1 MKPKPIETMAGA
13 RAARPLR
20 RQFLHHTAA
29 LAGGLLLC
37 RSGSVLAAAGA
48 PRLLLVFL
56 RGGYDCASLLVPRS
70 DFYYESRPNIAIPRD
85 GSAGAALQ
93 LDADW
98 GLHPA
103 LNDSV
108 FPLWHGSQLALVP
121 FSGTPNLSRSHFET
135 QDAIERGD
143 APDAPPRNDSGFLG
157 RLVGELHETTAISFT
172 DQLPLVLRGA
182 AGVPNVALRGL
193 GKPVLEGR
201 QEGLI
206 AAMYRNTPH
215 YDAVTEGFTA
225 RDEAG
230 RDLAVEMEDSGR
242 KAANARGFEQEARRI
257 ARLMRDRHRIG
268 FVDVGGWDTHVEQ
281 GAAKGALASRF
292 EQLGT
297 GLAGFAEELGP
308 AWSDTVVVVVSE
320 FGRTFRENGNRG
332 TDHGHGSVLW
342 VLGGSIRGGRICG
355 EQQPVQRATLFQDR
369 DYPVLNDYRA
379 VLGGLFGRVYGL
391 SREQSQKVFPGVQ
404 PRDVA
409 LV

>member
-1 MKPKPIETMAGA
+1 MPSCPSSS
-13 RAARPLR
+13 RRRWLR
-20 RQFLHHTAA
+20 QASA
-29 LAGGLLLC
+29 LAGGLVLL
-37 RSGSVLAAAGA
+37 RGGALAAAASA

-70 DFYYESRPNIAIPRD
+70 DFYREARPNIAIPRE
-85 GSAGAALQ
+85 GSAGAALPI
-93 LDADW
+93 DADW

-103 LNDSV
+103 LNDSL
-108 FPLWHGSQLALVP
+108 FPLWKSGQLAFVP

-135 QDAIERGD
+135 QDAVERGD

-157 RLVGELHETTAISFT
+157 RLVTELHDPSAISFT
-172 DQLPLVLRGA
+172 DQLPLVMRGA
-182 AGVPNVALRGL
+182 SGVPNVVLRGL
-193 GKPVLEGR
+193 GKPVLDGR

-230 RDLAVEMEDSGR
+230 RELAVEMEEAGR

-292 EQLGT
+292 EQLGG
-297 GLAGFAEELGP
+297 GLAGFVEELGP
-308 AWSDTVVVVVSE
+308 AWNDTVVVVISE

-342 VLGGSIRGGRICG
+342 VLGGGIRGGKVCG
-355 EQQPVQRATLFQDR
+355 AQVPVQRATLFQDR
-369 DYPVLNDYRA
+369 DFPVLNDYRDTLA
-379 VLGGLFGRVYGL
+379 GLFSRVYGL
-391 SREQSQKVFPGVQ
+391 DAAALGRVLPGAVSAD
-404 PRDVA
+404 RG
-409 LV
+409 LL